1 MTFRIHEQLYRDGIS
16 DVKCSIYKRKIK
28 RKSPKLDLFLVT
40 LPFGQEG
47 VLEVYWYPEL
57 LQDYYQNMKTEL
69 WVVGLASSRDDAFE
83 IIEQIIRDV
92 GCVDGQIPI
101 REYFKV
107 SR

>member
-1 MTFRIHEQLYRDGIS
+1 
-16 DVKCSIYKRKIK
+16 
-28 RKSPKLDLFLVT
+28 
-40 LPFGQEG
+40 
-47 VLEVYWYPEL
+47 
-57 LQDYYQNMKTEL
+57 MKTEL